1 MITGFAAIPGR
12 GMRLPAFVV
21 ALAALV
27 VLSLPVA
34 PSAGAQDMDFGK
46 LLDEADVELEIPADF
61 EEMPVPDTE
70 VFSFE
75 KAWRRKD
82 GSVEIRLA
90 LRPIRRMVI
99 DYTDPH
105 SSAPDPNDMYPLMF
119 TAMIG
124 QFARQ
129 GEMPVREVPFEAARR
144 TFRADWASIAMFGVD
159 PALNTTH
166 REGMLLAL
174 HKNRTADAY
183 LLILYDDPDHS
194 RRLLKELVKVV
205 RFREATPLEVLK
217 KREEEARKAKEAYL
231 EEGGDQ
237 PQCDPPLDAR
247 QVHRTEK
254 DLDQSPRN

>member
-1 MITGFAAIPGR
+1 MMPVHDVIRKGCAGLLAPLVT
-12 GMRLPAFVV
+12 
-21 ALAALV
+21 ALALSIAA
-27 VLSLPVA
+27 VLP
-34 PSAGAQDMDFGK
+34 AGAQKVDFAK
-46 LLDEADVELEIPADF
+46 LLKETEVELEIPSDF
-61 EEMPVPDTE
+61 EEIPVPQTE

-75 KAWRRKD
+75 KAWRKKD

-99 DYTDPH
+99 DYDDPH

-129 GEMPVREVPFEAARR
+129 GEMPVRDVPFELARK
-144 TFRADWASIAMFGVD
+144 TFRADWASIAMFGAD
-159 PALNTTH
+159 PALDTSH

-194 RRLLKELVKVV
+194 RQLLKELIKVV
-205 RFREATPLEVLK
+205 RFRELTPLDVLK
-217 KREEEARKAKEAYL
+217 KQEEEARKAKEAYL

-237 PQCDPPLDAR
+237 PQCDPPLDAK

-254 DLDQSPRN
+254 DLDQSPEK

>member
-1 MITGFAAIPGR
+1 MMPVHDVIRKGCAGLLVPLVT
-12 GMRLPAFVV
+12 
-21 ALAALV
+21 ALALSIAA
-27 VLSLPVA
+27 VLP
-34 PSAGAQDMDFGK
+34 AGAQKVDFAK
-46 LLDEADVELEIPADF
+46 LLKETEVELEIPSDF
-61 EEMPVPDTE
+61 EEIPVPETE
-70 VFSFE
+70 VFTFE
-75 KAWRRKD
+75 KAWRKTD

-99 DYTDPH
+99 DYSDPH

-129 GEMPVREVPFEAARR
+129 GEMPVRDVPFEAARR
-144 TFRADWASIAMFGVD
+144 TFRADWASIAMFGAD

-194 RRLLKELVKVV
+194 RKLLKELVKVV
-205 RFREATPLEVLK
+205 RFRELTPLKVLK
-217 KREEEARKAKEAYL
+217 KQEEEARKAREAYL
-231 EEGGDQ
+231 KEGGDQ
-237 PQCDPPLDAR
+237 PQCEPPLDAK

-254 DLDQSPRN
+254 DLDQGPEK

>member
-1 MITGFAAIPGR
+1 MMPVHDVIR
-12 GMRLPAFVV
+12 KDHMRPLIRILM
-21 ALAALV
+21 ALALSIAA
-27 VLSLPVA
+27 VLP
-34 PSAGAQDMDFGK
+34 AGAQKVDFAK
-46 LLDEADVELEIPADF
+46 LLKETEVELEIPSDF
-61 EEMPVPDTE
+61 EEIPVPQTE

-75 KAWRRKD
+75 KAWRKKD

-99 DYTDPH
+99 DYDDPH

-129 GEMPVREVPFEAARR
+129 GEMPVRDVPFELARK
-144 TFRADWASIAMFGVD
+144 TFRADWASIAMFGAD
-159 PALNTTH
+159 PALDTSH

-194 RRLLKELVKVV
+194 RQLLKELIKVV
-205 RFREATPLEVLK
+205 RFRELTPLDVLK
-217 KREEEARKAKEAYL
+217 KQEEEARKAKEAYL

-237 PQCDPPLDAR
+237 PQCDPPLDAK

-254 DLDQSPRN
+254 DLDQSPEK